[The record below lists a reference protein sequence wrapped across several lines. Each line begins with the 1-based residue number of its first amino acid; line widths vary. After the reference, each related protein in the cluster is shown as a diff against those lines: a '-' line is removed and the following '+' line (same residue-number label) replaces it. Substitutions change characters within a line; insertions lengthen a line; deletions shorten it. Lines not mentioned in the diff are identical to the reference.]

1 MPGQVVQ
8 LMMDLVD
15 LHTLGLVGP
24 ATMDLADLS
33 IPDLV
38 DRHTM
43 ALADLHILDP
53 VVRDMTDLEDPLTLG
68 LADHAMQV
76 REDHVTPVRVGLGKA
91 VQQFVSESQVGS
103 CEGSLVS
110 R

>member
-8 LMMDLVD
+8 LMMDLVGR
-15 LHTLGLVGP
+15 HTLGLVGP

-53 VVRDMTDLEDPLTLG
+53 VVQGMTGPGDPLTLG
-68 LADHAMQV
+68 LADHATQV
-76 REDHVTPVRVGLGKA
+76 REDHVTPVQVGPGKA
-91 VQQFVSESQVGS
+91 VRQSASEDRKIT
-103 CEGSLVS
+103 CATPD
-110 R
+110 